1 MAHSKNGFGWL
12 DRLDE
17 WRERARQKCDNRTQH
32 RAKHWKNYFHRRK
45 FVESLRECLKDS
57 FAFHRSVC
65 EKLLMIIGTCE
76 NYKFLPSSEKKE
88 RTHVRWSF
96 DYGFSGLRWKS
107 CTIEKGIHFFSAL
120 NFLVNWKIGQS
131 ICWWKVSHV
140 WMCTLEE
147 DIVEVVHR
155 LQRVSWVY

>member
-32 RAKHWKNYFHRRK
+32 RTKHWNNYFHRRK
-45 FVESLRECLKDS
+45 FVESLRECLEDS

-76 NYKFLPSSEKKE
+76 NYKFFPSSGKKE
-88 RTHVRWSF
+88 RAHVRWSF
-96 DYGFSGLRWKS
+96 DYGFSGLR
-107 CTIEKGIHFFSAL
+107 
-120 NFLVNWKIGQS
+120 
-131 ICWWKVSHV
+131 
-140 WMCTLEE
+140 
-147 DIVEVVHR
+147 
-155 LQRVSWVY
+155 